1 MNLLQ
6 DVVGGWRAR
15 PLLFA
20 AKVLLGFTLS
30 LLICGGRWML
40 HKADAESQRLLQTWP
55 ADQCTLLLPDDPAAD
70 LFRDLQARLPPD
82 SWLATRIEG
91 NSVWIL
97 GSLPADFFQGRGHS
111 LSPDL
116 IQRCEAVALLAEG
129 VDPALGPGDLLK
141 VDGQAYRIYGVGR
154 FPLPAEAV
162 LPLRARN
169 LQDQQVDQVTV
180 RLPASRL
187 QPLIQD
193 LLIWRDL
200 KLVDHQEKRFQVQA
214 GFRKLRRNLSGLGF
228 AAALGVALLL
238 QALYQAEIRE
248 RKSEFA
254 LRRSLGARPQDIRN
268 QLLLEALLGTALPVI
283 VGGLLFLPALPHTI
297 LLGALT
303 LITLWLLL
311 CALLPAHQAA
321 RLNPGDALKGE

>member
-116 IQRCEAVALLAEG
+116 IQRGEAVALLAEG
-129 VDPALGPGDLLK
+129 VDRRSGLAPACAQPAGSAGGPSH
-141 VDGQAYRIYGVGR
+141 R
-154 FPLPAEAV
+154 PP
-162 LPLRARN
+162 P
-169 LQDQQVDQVTV
+169 
-180 RLPASRL
+180 RLPTAT
-187 QPLIQD
+187 PY
-193 LLIWRDL
+193 
-200 KLVDHQEKRFQVQA
+200 
-214 GFRKLRRNLSGLGF
+214 SGL
-228 AAALGVALLL
+228 AHLA
-238 QALYQAEIRE
+238 
-248 RKSEFA
+248 
-254 LRRSLGARPQDIRN
+254 RS
-268 QLLLEALLGTALPVI
+268 
-283 VGGLLFLPALPHTI
+283 
-297 LLGALT
+297 
-303 LITLWLLL
+303 
-311 CALLPAHQAA
+311 
-321 RLNPGDALKGE
+321 